1 MVQAV
6 AEPCTGGRSRRVE
19 RARRR
24 VHHRGCRA
32 LTVASGWSL
41 GLIVILSLP
50 LAAQTHGNGEPAA
63 GFPIDVES
71 APRPEARAVRTTG
84 PIVIDGVPDEA
95 AWDEAEVIT
104 GFVQALPRAGWPA
117 TEATM
122 VRVLYDEY
130 RLYIS
135 AVCFESDV
143 DGIIVPSL
151 EQDYET
157 HDSDM
162 FGVTIDTYL
171 DRRNAFMFLVNPGGA
186 IKDGQ
191 VFDNSRNYNIPWEGV
206 MELRTQ
212 IGDSAW
218 TVEMAIPFT
227 TLRFEPVAGEQSWGF
242 QFSRRIR
249 RKNEE
254 AYWAPLDRRELIH
267 KMSRAGT
274 ISGFQGL
281 RPGRNVSLKPYVSV
295 SRASGSVES
304 AGTGGGGLDA
314 GMDLKWGV
322 TPRLTFDGTLRTDFS
337 QVEVDQERV
346 NLTRFSLF
354 FPEKR
359 DFFLENAG
367 TFAFGD
373 VTERNVRMGSSLRDF
388 TLFHSRRIGLD
399 GLGRPIPIFGG
410 ARLTGQAGSWGIGVL
425 DMQTESELGLPAEN
439 FAVARLRRNVGGN
452 SDVGAILVNRQ
463 TTDGSGS
470 FNRSFGVDANLHLL
484 RYLVVNSYLA
494 GTRDHERGSDW
505 AGRVSAAWRDR
516 LWDASAFVKRVGV
529 DFEPGVGFVR
539 RGGTREGYVTLGAHP
554 RPALPWVQELN
565 PYGETSYV
573 TDPDGGLLTRD
584 VAVGLGIDF
593 LDASTLTAS
602 FTDRLE
608 HLEEDFV
615 VRPGAVVGVGDY
627 RFHEWTVRYASNT
640 GRALSVTTGLTT
652 GGFFDGDRRSVE
664 LGALWRLTR
673 QVALDFFG
681 EHNRVELPDT
691 AFSAD
696 VVGGRATYAF
706 STRLFA
712 SAFVQYNAVVDELVS
727 NVRLNFIHAP
737 LSDLF
742 LVYTER
748 RDADGALLDRLLS
761 LKVTR
766 LFAF

>member
-1 MVQAV
+1 VSLLLLIARPLAGQASGEE
-6 AEPCTGGRSRRVE
+6 AA
-19 RARRR
+19 ARR
-24 VHHRGCRA
+24 
-32 LTVASGWSL
+32 
-41 GLIVILSLP
+41 
-50 LAAQTHGNGEPAA
+50 
-63 GFPIDVES
+63 FPIDVES

-84 PIVIDGVPDEA
+84 PILIDGIPDEA
-95 AWDEAEVIT
+95 AWSDAEPIT
-104 GFVQALPRAGWPA
+104 GFVQSQPRAGWPA
-117 TEATM
+117 SEATV
-122 VRVLYDEY
+122 VRVLYDQD

-135 AVCFESDV
+135 AVCYESDV

-206 MELRTQ
+206 MQLRTQ
-212 IGDSAW
+212 ISDSAW

-227 TLRFEPVAGEQSWGF
+227 TLRFDPSEGEQAWGF

-249 RKNEE
+249 RKNED

-274 ISGFQGL
+274 IGGFRGL
-281 RPGRNVSLKPYVSV
+281 TPGRNISLKPYVSA
-295 SRASGSVES
+295 SRASGSVQA
-304 AGTGGGGLDA
+304 AGAGDSGLDG
-314 GMDLKWGV
+314 GMDVKWGI
-322 TPRLTFDGTLRTDFS
+322 TPRMTFDGTLRTDFS

-373 VTERNVRMGSSLRDF
+373 VSERNVRMGSSLRDF

-399 GLGRPIPIFGG
+399 DRGRPIPILGG
-410 ARLTGQAGSWGIGVL
+410 ARVTGQAGAWGIGLL
-425 DMQTESELGLPAEN
+425 DMQTESDLGLPAEN
-439 FAVARLRRNVGGN
+439 FALARLRRNVGGD
-452 SDVGAILVNRQ
+452 SDIGAIVVNRQ
-463 TTDGSGS
+463 STNGDGRY
-470 FNRSFGVDANLHLL
+470 NRSYGVDANLHMF

-494 GTRDHERGSDW
+494 GTQDHELGSDW
-505 AGRVSAAWRDR
+505 AGRVSTAWRDQ
-516 LWDASAFVKRVGV
+516 LWDASAFVKRVGR

-539 RGGTREGYVTLGAHP
+539 RTGTREAYLAVGAHP
-554 RPALPWVQELN
+554 RPALPQVQELN
-565 PYGETSYV
+565 PYAETSYV
-573 TDPDGGLLTRD
+573 TDGGGRLLTRD
-584 VAVGLGIDF
+584 LAVGFGVEL

-602 FTDRLE
+602 FTDRFE
-608 HLEEDFV
+608 RLEEDFV

-627 RFHEWTVRYASNT
+627 DFYEWALRYGSNT
-640 GRALSVTTGLTT
+640 GRPVSVTAGLTT
-652 GGFFDGDRRSVE
+652 GGFFDGRRRSVE
-664 LGALWRLTR
+664 LGALWRVDSHL
-673 QVALDFFG
+673 ALDLFG
-681 EHNRVELPDT
+681 EHNRIELPDT

-696 VVGGRATYAF
+696 LVGGRATYAF

-712 SAFVQYNAVVDELVS
+712 SAFVQYNAVADELVS

-737 LSDLF
+737 LSDVF

-766 LFAF
+766 LFGF